1 MALLVA
7 ASTFGTSIIAAR
19 RPRGGRLT
27 QLVFV
32 LLAAFAVALPALN
45 ANAQV
50 NDSFSRPDG
59 ADLGNGWIEKNPQAF
74 SLAGGAAVKQAV
86 GDGYRDNI
94 VYRPA
99 GEDLLNVEVAAE
111 LELSSPVPGYPQI
124 FARVQSSTVAFSGR
138 IDGYILYVNNN
149 PNEAILGRQRGDA
162 FVESLATVV
171 IAPGLNV
178 GDTYR
183 LRLRA
188 TGANPVQLAA
198 YVERWTGSDWVI
210 DGQATANDASGAAIT
225 TAGSIG
231 FGGFVEAAYS
241 FDNVSA
247 TDLGGASN
255 PVPTLG
261 SLNPT
266 SATEGGSAFSLTVNG
281 SDFVP
286 GSIVRWNG
294 ADRATTYVS
303 PGELQAAVT
312 AADIATAGT
321 ASVTVFSP
329 APGGGTSAV
338 QTFTIDPLI
347 ADNPVPT
354 TTSLNPNS
362 ATEGG
367 SAFSLTVNGSDF
379 IPGSVVRWNGA
390 DRTTTYI
397 SANELQAA
405 ITAADIAAAGSASV
419 TVFNPAP
426 GGGISAAQTFTI
438 DSVVAN
444 NPVPNLGSINPTSAT
459 EGGSA
464 FSLTVNGGNFIP
476 GSVVRWNG
484 SDRTTTYVSA
494 NELEAAITAA
504 DIAAAGSASVT
515 VFSPAPGGGTSGA
528 QTFTIDP
535 LNADNPLPVLSSLA
549 PSSAIE
555 GGSAFS
561 LTVNG
566 SGFIPG
572 SVVRWNGGDRATTFV
587 SANELQA
594 AITAADIATAG
605 SDAVTVFNPAPGGG
619 TSAAQTFTTQAGTPG
634 AGDTFSRPDGAD
646 LGNGWI
652 EKNPQAFAL
661 QGGAAVKQAVA
672 EGYRDNIVYR
682 PAGEDLLNVE
692 VSAELELSSPVPGYP
707 QIFARVQSNTVALS
721 NRIDGYI
728 LYVNNNAN
736 EAILGRQRGDAFVEA
751 LATVVIAPGLSVGE
765 TYRFRLSATG
775 ANPVQLAAYVE
786 RWTGSNW
793 VIEGQTTASDASG
806 AALTTAGSVGFG
818 GFVEAAYSF
827 DNFLATDLG
836 GGGNPLP
843 ALGSLSPT
851 SATEGGSA
859 FSLTVNGSNF
869 VPGSIVRWNGADR
882 TTTHVSANELQAAV
896 TAGDIAAAGSASVT
910 VFSPAPGGGTSGAQT
925 FTIDPLGGGNPVP
938 VLTSLNPTSA
948 TEGGSAFSLTVNGSD
963 FVPGSVV
970 RWNGGD
976 RATTYVSANQLQ
988 AAITAADIAAAG
1000 SASVTVFSP
1009 APGGGTSAVQNF
1021 TIDPLGGGNNP
1032 VPVLNT
1038 LNPTSATEGG
1048 SAFSLTVNGSDF
1060 VADSIVRW
1068 NGNDRTTTFVS
1079 ANELQ
1084 AAITAADIAA
1094 AGSAS
1099 VTVFSPAPGGG
1110 TSAAENFTIDAI
1122 NPGGGG
1128 PFVASLSPESVTAGS
1143 GDLTV
1148 TIVGSGFDAQSVGNW
1163 NGNPR
1168 PTVFLS
1174 NQAIEVTLS
1183 AADLASADVGT
1194 VTVVDTAPQGGGSTP
1209 HPFFVLEANSTYFF
1223 DNFNAPDSADLG
1235 NGWTEKTPE
1244 VFSIVN
1250 NAVRSIWF
1258 DRIYRDSIAYR
1269 PVAEDR
1275 LDVEIS
1281 AEFVRQPAGQYTQ
1294 LHARVQR
1301 DTIAAPDFLESYIF
1315 YIEDNVAS
1323 GAVAFAINP
1332 PIVSMGECII
1342 DQIDLPSPLQV
1353 GQRYRMRFFVTGTD
1367 TVRLEGRVD
1376 RFVNG
1381 AWDSWFQA
1389 VIFHDDNTQRQ
1400 GWYCP
1405 VGYMPA
1411 PIRQAGS
1418 NGFSKWVDQADD
1430 YDNYYWIDL
1439 SGTSAVP
1446 TVSSVAPDAVTAGD
1460 PGFTL
1465 IVDGGN
1471 FAPTSTVRW
1480 NGNDRPT
1487 TYVDSTTLQAA
1498 ISAADIA
1505 AEGVAQVTVATP
1517 APGGGVSNAANVT
1530 IAAPGQLPNPTP
1542 AVSSFSPAT
1551 FSAGQPA
1558 TLLTVTGTGFVPE
1571 SVLRWNG
1578 VDLTTTFLSETSLSA
1593 TIPATDLAAP
1603 GSAAVTVSNPAP
1615 GGGLSEISSIAI
1627 LATGELLDDFERT
1640 DGATLQN
1647 GWTEKNPAAFSIG
1660 GGRLVKNQVGDGYRD
1675 NVAYRPVGESRQ
1687 DVETSIEFQLNDP
1700 VPGYPQIFARLQA
1713 ATVDAASTID
1723 GYILYINNGNS
1734 AVLGRQNG
1742 SSFVTALVTIPLSEA
1757 MTVGSTYRL
1766 RLSATGAGTVTVSGA
1781 VERLSES
1788 GFVDIGSASVDD
1800 ASPDRI
1806 AGAGMSGVGGH
1817 VEDSYTYDNFRDG
1830 PSN

>member
-1 MALLVA
+1 MAATKTFRSIPPSRARAGRLARPLLV
-7 ASTFGTSIIAAR
+7 
-19 RPRGGRLT
+19 
-27 QLVFV
+27 
-32 LLAAFAVALPALN
+32 LLCTLGAALN

-50 NDSFSRPDG
+50 NDAFSRPDG

-99 GEDLLNVEVAAE
+99 AEDLLNVEVAAE
-111 LELSSPVPGYPQI
+111 LELSSAVPGYPQI
-124 FARVQSSTVAFSGR
+124 FARVQSNTVALSGR

-149 PNEAILGRQRGDA
+149 PNEAILGRQRGDS
-162 FVESLATVV
+162 FVEALSTMV
-171 IAPGLNV
+171 IAPGLSL
-178 GDTYR
+178 GETYR
-183 LRLRA
+183 MRLSA

-198 YVERWTGSDWVI
+198 YVERWTGSDWI
-210 DGQATANDASGAAIT
+210 IEGQTTASDAAGTALT
-225 TAGSIG
+225 TAGSVG
-231 FGGFVEAAYS
+231 FGGFVEASYS

-261 SLNPT
+261 SINPT
-266 SATEGGSAFSLTVNG
+266 SAVEGGSAFSLTVNG
-281 SDFVP
+281 SNFVP
-286 GSIVRWNG
+286 GSVVRWNG

-303 PGELQAAVT
+303 AGELQAAVT
-312 AADIATAGT
+312 AADIATAGS

-338 QTFTIDPLI
+338 QTFTIDPLVV
-347 ADNPVPT
+347 DNPVPT
-354 TTSLNPNS
+354 MGSLNPSSAVEGGSAFSLTVNGSNFIPGSVVRWNGNNRATTFVSANQLQAAVTAADIAAAGSASVTVFSPAPGGGTSAAATFTIDPLVVDNPVPAATSLNPNS
-362 ATEGG
+362 ATEGGSAFSLTVNGSGFIPGSVVRWNGANRTTTYVSANELQAAITAADIATADSASVTVFNPAPGGGTSGAQNFTIDPLGGGDNPLPALSSIAPNAAAEGG

-379 IPGSVVRWNGA
+379 IPGSVVRWNGNV
-390 DRTTTYI
+390 RTTTYV

-405 ITAADIAAAGSASV
+405 ITAADIAAAGSNSV
-419 TVFNPAP
+419 TVF
-426 GGGISAAQTFTI
+426 T
-438 DSVVAN
+438 
-444 NPVPNLGSINPTSAT
+444 
-459 EGGSA
+459 
-464 FSLTVNGGNFIP
+464 
-476 GSVVRWNG
+476 
-484 SDRTTTYVSA
+484 
-494 NELEAAITAA
+494 
-504 DIAAAGSASVT
+504 
-515 VFSPAPGGGTSGA
+515 PAPGGGTS
-528 QTFTIDP
+528 
-535 LNADNPLPVLSSLA
+535 
-549 PSSAIE
+549 
-555 GGSAFS
+555 
-561 LTVNG
+561 
-566 SGFIPG
+566 
-572 SVVRWNGGDRATTFV
+572 
-587 SANELQA
+587 
-594 AITAADIATAG
+594 TAA
-605 SDAVTVFNPAPGGG
+605 
-619 TSAAQTFTTQAGTPG
+619 TFTTQAGTPG
-634 AGDTFSRPDGAD
+634 SGDTFSRPDGAD

-661 QGGAAVKQAVA
+661 AGGAAVKQAVA
-672 EGYRDNIVYR
+672 EGYRDNIAYR

-692 VSAELELSSPVPGYP
+692 VAAELEFSSPALGYP

-751 LATVVIAPGLSVGE
+751 LATVFIAPGLDVGN

-786 RWTGSNW
+786 RWNGADW
-793 VIEGQTTASDASG
+793 VIEGQATASDASG
-806 AALTTAGSVGFG
+806 NALTTAGSVGFG
-818 GFVEAAYSF
+818 GYVEAGYSF
-827 DNFLATDLG
+827 DNFVATDLG

-843 ALGSLSPT
+843 ALSSLAPN

-869 VPGSIVRWNGADR
+869 VPGSVVRWNGADR
-882 TTTHVSANELQAAV
+882 TTTYVSANELQAAI
-896 TAGDIAAAGSASVT
+896 TAADIAASGSASVT
-910 VFSPAPGGGTSGAQT
+910 VYSPAPGGGTSAAAT
-925 FTIDPLGGGNPVP
+925 FTIDPLGGGNNPLP
-938 VLTSLNPTSA
+938 VLNTVNPNSA

-970 RWNGGD
+970 RWNGND
-976 RATTYVSANQLQ
+976 RATTYVSANQL
-988 AAITAADIAAAG
+988 D
-1000 SASVTVFSP
+1000 
-1009 APGGGTSAVQNF
+1009 
-1021 TIDPLGGGNNP
+1021 
-1032 VPVLNT
+1032 
-1038 LNPTSATEGG
+1038 
-1048 SAFSLTVNGSDF
+1048 
-1060 VADSIVRW
+1060 
-1068 NGNDRTTTFVS
+1068 
-1079 ANELQ
+1079 

-1110 TSAAENFTIDAI
+1110 TSAAATFTVDPLGGGNNPLPVLNTLNPDSATEGGSAFSLTVSGSDFVAGSIVRWNGNDRATTYVSANQLDAAITAADIAAAGTASVTVFSPAPGGGTSSAATFTIDAI

-1128 PFVASLSPESVTAGS
+1128 PFIASLSPESVTAGG
-1143 GDLTV
+1143 GDLQV
-1148 TIVGSGFDAQSVGNW
+1148 TIVGSGFDANSVGNW

-1168 PTVFLS
+1168 PTVFLTDQS
-1174 NQAIEVTLS
+1174 IEVTLS

-1209 HPFFVLEANSTYFF
+1209 HPFFVLEANGTYFF
-1223 DNFNAPDSADLG
+1223 DNFNAPDGPNLG

-1244 VFSIVN
+1244 VFAIVN

-1275 LDVEIS
+1275 LDVEVS

-1315 YIEDNVAS
+1315 YIEDNVAT

-1381 AWDSWFQA
+1381 VWENWFQA
-1389 VIFHDDNTQRQ
+1389 VRYHDDDTERL
-1400 GWYCP
+1400 GFYCP

-1411 PIRQAGS
+1411 PIRQGGS

-1439 SGTSAVP
+1439 SGVSAVP
-1446 TVSSVAPDAVTAGD
+1446 TVSSVSPDAVTAGD

-1465 IVDGGN
+1465 TVNGGN

-1480 NGNDRPT
+1480 NGNDRTT
-1487 TYVDSTTLQAA
+1487 TYIDSTTLQAD

-1505 AEGVAQVTVATP
+1505 AEGVAAVTVATP

-1530 IAAPGQLPNPTP
+1530 IAAPGQLPNPAP
-1542 AVSSFSPAT
+1542 AVSGFSPASL
-1551 FSAGQPA
+1551 SAGQAA
-1558 TLLTVTGTGFVPE
+1558 TLLTVTGTGFVTE

-1578 VDLTTTFLSETSLSA
+1578 VDLPTTFLSETSLSA
-1593 TIPATDLAAP
+1593 TIPATELATA
-1603 GSAAVTVSNPAP
+1603 GSAAVTVSSPAP
-1615 GGGLSEISSIAI
+1615 GGGLSEVRSIAI
-1627 LATGELLDDFERT
+1627 LAAGELLDDFERA
-1640 DGATLQN
+1640 DSANPSN
-1647 GWTEKNPAAFSIG
+1647 GWTEKTPAAFSIG
-1660 GGRLVKNQVGDGYRD
+1660 GGTLVKNQVGDGYRD
-1675 NVAYRPVGESRQ
+1675 NVAYRPAAESRL
-1687 DVETSIEFQLNDP
+1687 DVETSVEMQFNNA

-1713 ATVDAASTID
+1713 ATVSAPSVLD
-1723 GYILYINNGNS
+1723 GYILYINNGNA

-1742 SSFVTALVTIPLSEA
+1742 SSFVTALATIPLSEPLS
-1757 MTVGSTYRL
+1757 TNGTYRL
-1766 RLSATGAGTVTVSGA
+1766 RLSATGTGTVTVSGA
-1781 VERLSES
+1781 VERLSEN

-1806 AGAGMSGVGGH
+1806 ANAGMSGVGGH
-1817 VEDSYTYDNFRDG
+1817 VEDAYSYDNFRDG